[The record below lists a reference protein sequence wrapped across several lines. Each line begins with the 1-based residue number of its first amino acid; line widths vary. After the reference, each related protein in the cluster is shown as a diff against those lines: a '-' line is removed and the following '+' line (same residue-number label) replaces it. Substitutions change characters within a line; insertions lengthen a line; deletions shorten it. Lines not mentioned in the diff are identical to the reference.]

1 MSDCTLALSGNM
13 AAVVCR
19 ELLETGKF
27 VRLLTVS
34 EEERSGLYEAVGQS
48 FGSFSGTGRGGGSE
62 TRFSASVIAQTK
74 GSGGGKKGPFD
85 PDPNDDDTV
94 HTDPDA
100 LENRPGYILRGSEQ
114 AVSTVLKVVS
124 AYGTAFSVKSEKEPG
139 WTEIKCVGSEQETRT
154 ALNEI
159 RTALG

>member
-34 EEERSGLYEAVGQS
+34 EEERSGLYEAVGQG
-48 FGSFSGTGRGGGSE
+48 FDSFSGTGRGGEGE
-62 TRFSASVIAQTK
+62 TRFSASVIARTK
-74 GSGGGKKGPFD
+74 GSGGKKGPFD
-85 PDPNDDDTV
+85 PDPDDDDTV

-100 LENRPGYILRGSEQ
+100 LKNRPGYILRGSEQ
-114 AVSTVLKVVS
+114 AVSTVLRVVS
-124 AYGTAFSVKSEKEPG
+124 AHGTAFFVKSEKKPG

-154 ALNEI
+154 VLHEIHAALV
-159 RTALG
+159 